1 MSAGAVPRA
10 PIRRLSPATIER
22 IAAGEVVER
31 PASVVKELVENA
43 IDAGATAVTVRL
55 REGGLASIEVE
66 DDGAGIVPE
75 ELDLAL
81 APHAT
86 SKLAPDGPVDEVTAL
101 GFRGEALAAIAT
113 VARLRLTSR
122 PPGLDGAEGIAV
134 EGGSPPQRFVGA
146 RAPGTTL
153 EVRDLFFN
161 TPARRKFLRRPAIE
175 QLEVVRTLE
184 RVYLAHPAI
193 TLRLESEGG
202 PIAVLPAARSMEDA
216 AAHVLG
222 ASLLREGFRLRAPI
236 PGGTVRGILGRPS
249 TAAPHSTGLHVS
261 VNGRAI
267 VARGIAQAVRA
278 AYADL
283 IPKGRF
289 PVGAID
295 LELAPDRV
303 DVNVHPTKREVR
315 FAHERELTEA
325 IRRAVRETLLAVP
338 RVASPGTLPGER
350 APAPAPPFSE
360 SGIAPGGLAASAVQ
374 RRLLPDPADSLAPAG
389 GAGRSGPRLLG
400 CLDRLYWVA
409 ESDTGFVLIDQH
421 AASERVLFDALLSEG
436 RLARQELVVPFPLSL
451 TPSQRATLAA
461 ESEAIESSG
470 FAVEPFGPAMIRVRA
485 VPTFR
490 GSRARPEAF
499 GGFLDELAEG
509 GRPVP
514 GAGLRERR
522 AAIVACHA
530 AIRAGDPV
538 EAEELCRVLA
548 ALERAP
554 GPGATCPHG
563 RPIFVEL
570 SRARLDQWFL
580 RSGL

>member
-1 MSAGAVPRA
+1 MTGGASPRA
-10 PIRRLSPATIER
+10 PIRRLSPATVER

-31 PASVVKELVENA
+31 PAAVVKELVENA

-66 DDGAGIVPE
+66 DDGGGIVPE

-86 SKLAPDGPVDEVTAL
+86 SKLPPDGPVDAIVAL
-101 GFRGEALAAIAT
+101 GFRGEALAAIGA
-113 VARLRLTSR
+113 VARLRLISR
-122 PPGLDGAEGIAV
+122 PPGADGAEGIAL
-134 EGGSPPQRFVGA
+134 EGGGALQRFSGA
-146 RAPGTTL
+146 RAPGTTV

-161 TPARRKFLRRPAIE
+161 TPARRKFLRRAALE
-175 QLEVVRTLE
+175 QLEVIRTLE
-184 RVYLAHPAI
+184 RVYLAHPTI
-193 TLRLESEGG
+193 TLRIESEGA
-202 PIAVLPAARSMEDA
+202 PVATLPAARSMEDA
-216 AAHVLG
+216 AAQVLG
-222 ASLLREGFRLRAPI
+222 PPLPRESFRVHASI

-249 TAAPHSTGLHVS
+249 TAVPHSTGLYLS

-267 VARGIAQAVRA
+267 VSRAITQAVRA

-289 PVGAID
+289 PVGAIE
-295 LELAPDRV
+295 LGLAPDRV

-315 FAHERELTEA
+315 FARERELTEA
-325 IRRAVRETLLAVP
+325 IRRAVREALLAAP
-338 RVASPGTLPGER
+338 IAASPGALPRERAGSYVADVAETGR
-350 APAPAPPFSE
+350 APAA
-360 SGIAPGGLAASAVQ
+360 LAAGAVQ
-374 RRLLPDPADSLAPAG
+374 RRLVPESAVSTEAG
-389 GAGRSGPRLLG
+389 VGSGRSGLRLLG

-409 ESDTGFVLIDQH
+409 ESGSGFLLIDQH
-421 AASERVLFDALLSEG
+421 AASERVLFDALLREG
-436 RLARQELVVPFPLSL
+436 RLARQQLVAPFPVTL
-451 TPSQRATLAA
+451 TPGQHATLEAEAA
-461 ESEAIESSG
+461 AVEASG
-470 FAVEPFGPAMIRVRA
+470 FEVEPFGPATVRVRA
-485 VPTFR
+485 VPSFR

-499 GGFLDELAEG
+499 RGFLDELAEG

-530 AIRAGDPV
+530 AIRAGDAV
-538 EAEELCRVLA
+538 EAVELERVLA
-548 ALERAP
+548 ALDSGP
-554 GPGATCPHG
+554 GPGASCPHG